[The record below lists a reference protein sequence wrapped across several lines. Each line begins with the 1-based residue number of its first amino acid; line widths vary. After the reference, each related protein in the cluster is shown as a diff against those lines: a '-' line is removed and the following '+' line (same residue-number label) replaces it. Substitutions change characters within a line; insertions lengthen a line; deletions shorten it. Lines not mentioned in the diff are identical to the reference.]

1 MKRVNKAKVKTLI
14 DVVKEHEVA
23 YSSVPIPTWNQ
34 VHFYNN
40 AFWELI
46 QVIQEDL
53 GENYENNSD

>member
-1 MKRVNKAKVKTLI
+1 MKRLSKTKIKTMI

-23 YSSVPIPTWNQ
+23 YSSVPIPTWSQ

-53 GENYENNSD
+53 GEKLCN

>member
-14 DVVKEHEVA
+14 DVVKEHENA

-34 VHFYNN
+34 VHFYNT
-40 AFWELI
+40 AFWELVN
-46 QVIQEDL
+46 VIEEYL

>member
-1 MKRVNKAKVKTLI
+1 MKRINKAKIKTLI

-40 AFWELI
+40 AFWKLI

-53 GENYENNSD
+53 GEKLCN

>member
-14 DVVKEHEVA
+14 DVVKEHENA

-34 VHFYNN
+34 LHFYNN

-53 GENYENNSD
+53 GEKL

>member
-1 MKRVNKAKVKTLI
+1 MKRINKAKIKTLI

-53 GENYENNSD
+53 GEKLCN

>member
-1 MKRVNKAKVKTLI
+1 MKRINKAKIKTLI

-46 QVIQEDL
+46 QVIEDAL
-53 GENYENNSD
+53 GEKLCN

>member
-1 MKRVNKAKVKTLI
+1 MKRINKTKIKTLI
-14 DVVKEHEVA
+14 DVVKEHENA
-23 YSSVPIPTWNQ
+23 YSSVPIPTWSQ

-53 GENYENNSD
+53 GEKLCN